1 MPRMCS
7 SLSMAKPVAR
17 MRASSRRKAA
27 GVARVWGVTRSKTV
41 RRMMPSSS
49 GSGQP
54 GGEGLAHGRA
64 IDRPSG
70 PDLLDDAH
78 GPLGLALGH
87 DGHNAVPEN
96 RQAGAFARAAAQ
108 LVQIGHGDLGQL
120 LLGPGAPGEPEELGG
135 EGVGPGVPVL
145 EEISEIDERPEE
157 MMGGAPGQGGLAG
170 DLGERRRAVDGGN
183 GLDDPQPAIERLV
196 GNVRLH
202 GTVCCFIIPN
212 RLRNFIS

>member
-7 SLSMAKPVAR
+7 SLSRAKPVAR

-27 GVARVWGVTRSKTV
+27 GVAMVWGVSRSKTV

-54 GGEGLAHGRA
+54 GREGLADGRA

-78 GPLGLALGH
+78 GALGLALCH
-87 DGHNAVPEN
+87 DRHDPVAEN
-96 RQAGAFARAAAQ
+96 RQTGAFARETAQ
-108 LVQIGHGDLGQL
+108 LVQVRHRDLGQL
-120 LLGPGAPGEPEELGG
+120 LLRPGAPGEPEELRG

-145 EEISEIDERPEE
+145 EEISEIDERPQE

-170 DLGERRRAVDGGN
+170 DLGQRRRAVDGRD